1 MGRKILPVLIGVLVL
16 GLFGFSQDALAF
28 SPESLDTT
36 GVVGQATSIAIGS
49 DNFPVISYFD
59 SSKFD
64 LKLVHCT
71 NTTCSDWDA
80 PESLVTTGFVGSFT
94 SIAIG
99 FDDFPVISYYDALN
113 RDLKLVHCTNVSCTS
128 ADVPITLDSAGN
140 VGRHTSIAIGSDNF
154 PVISYYDVTNG
165 DLKLVHCTNTT
176 CSDWDTPES
185 LDTTGVVG
193 QDTSIAI
200 GSDNFPVISYYDSI
214 NFDLKLVHCT
224 DVSCTT
230 AVVPITLDTT
240 DFVGQFT
247 SIAIGSDNFPVISY
261 YDVTNDDL
269 KLVHCT
275 NTTCSARDA
284 PESLDTTGVV
294 GSYTSIAIGFDDFPV
309 ISYYDGTNGDLK
321 LVHTIPIPTGPISA
335 DHYLGYDAKRPKD
348 EPKFEKFTVELS
360 DQFEMEPTEYTVE
373 KPDRLY
379 NPVQKTHD
387 GTTTDIT
394 DFESHYVGYKIKTPK
409 GDPKFEKVTDV
420 LVQNQFGD
428 IIVDVKK
435 PKLLL
440 VPSAKSHTDEFLD
453 VLDNPVNHYKCYD
466 VKVTKHTPKFKKLV
480 VTLYDPNFEIKQ
492 EFEVKKP
499 KHLCTPV
506 QKTLE
511 DGSVTPIEDPVN
523 HLMCYDVKKLKD
535 DPKFEKLSVFTNNQ
549 FGPEDLEVKKVN
561 QLCLPSIKTLP

>member
-128 ADVPITLDSAGN
+128 ADVPITLDSADF
-140 VGRHTSIAIGSDNF
+140 VGEFTSIAIGSDDF
-154 PVISYYDVTNG
+154 PVISYYDVSN
-165 DLKLVHCTNTT
+165 L
-176 CSDWDTPES
+176 S
-185 LDTTGVVG
+185 
-193 QDTSIAI
+193 
-200 GSDNFPVISYYDSI
+200 
-214 NFDLKLVHCT
+214 
-224 DVSCTT
+224 
-230 AVVPITLDTT
+230 
-240 DFVGQFT
+240 
-247 SIAIGSDNFPVISY
+247 
-261 YDVTNDDL
+261 L

-387 GTTTDIT
+387 GTTTDII
-394 DFESHYVGYKIKTPK
+394 DDESHYVGYKIKTSK
-409 GDPKFEKVTDV
+409 GEPKFEKVTNV

-440 VPSAKSHTDEFLD
+440 VPSAKDHFTTPDLLD
-453 VLDNPVNHYKCYD
+453 LPITVNHFKCYD
-466 VKVTKHTPKFKKLV
+466 VKESEGTPKFEKLIV
-480 VTLYDPNFEIKQ
+480 LLDDPNFGITQ

-499 KHLCTPV
+499 KMLCTPV
-506 QKTLE
+506 DKNGE
-511 DGSVTPIEDPVN
+511 GIVDPEN
-523 HLMCYDVKKLKD
+523 HLMCYDIKKLMD

-549 FGPEDLEVKKVN
+549 FGPEDLEVKK
-561 QLCLPSIKTLP
+561 QKELCVPFVKILSP